1 MVYPVVVAAGLS
13 GAGLHDD
20 VTARG
25 VVVAAAPVVVDAG
38 VSVVL
43 SCVDDIS
50 ARAVVAVAAPVVV
63 DDGVSVVLARVTA
76 SAVVVVPAP
85 LQLSLLLVSWCL
97 RVSMTSQQ
105 ESWSWWCL
113 QLLLLLASQ
122 WCWLVL

>member
-1 MVYPVVVAAGLS
+1 M
-13 GAGLHDD
+13 HDD

-76 SAVVVVPAP
+76 SVVVVVPAP
-85 LQLSLLLVSWCL
+85 LQLSLCWCL
-97 RVSMTSQQ
+97 GACGCQ
-105 ESWSWWCL
+105 
-113 QLLLLLASQ
+113 
-122 WCWLVL
+122 